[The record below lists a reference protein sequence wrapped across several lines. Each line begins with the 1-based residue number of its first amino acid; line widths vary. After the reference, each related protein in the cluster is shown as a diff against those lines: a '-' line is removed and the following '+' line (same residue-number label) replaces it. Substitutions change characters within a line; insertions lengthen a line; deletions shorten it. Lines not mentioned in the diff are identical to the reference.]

1 MTTNFA
7 KPPLH
12 ILFSLT
18 RRGNYILY
26 WCWSR
31 NSFHFQPLILKIF
44 YLKRNN
50 LENISRHTCIRF
62 TMLLITG
69 YSDRSVFFLASF
81 NSRLELLLF
90 FLHCQM
96 CWLWLITFFQIDLQR
111 MFWFYNSI
119 SVFVANF
126 KLFFEQ
132 TVKLLKQV
140 VM

>member
-1 MTTNFA
+1 MNQWASCDSFLNLLTMLKSALKILELFVTFQWKLCSFLKFMSYLEKKIFFFFFRFVKTNFA

-50 LENISRHTCIRF
+50 LQNISGHACIRF

-69 YSDRSVFFLASF
+69 CSDRSVFFSPF
-81 NSRLELLLF
+81 
-90 FLHCQM
+90 
-96 CWLWLITFFQIDLQR
+96 
-111 MFWFYNSI
+111 
-119 SVFVANF
+119 
-126 KLFFEQ
+126 
-132 TVKLLKQV
+132 
-140 VM
+140 